1 MSYELT
7 RKRHTLL
14 PPYPLNLHTLTF
26 GLSPLTF
33 NLPKSVISYEPARKR
48 HALQPSIRYPF
59 AGVNMAPNFKIKVAN
74 LAPECYIAFIA
85 KYQNLVTGRKE
96 LNMPILKEKERV
108 SARIPIHAYQ
118 TLIRAAEISGSTL
131 NQFLVQAAIEKAQ
144 TIIEKDQTINLS
156 LKSASAFF
164 NAIENPPKPTRK
176 LREAMK
182 KYRASFDPDNT

>member
-1 MSYELT
+1 
-7 RKRHTLL
+7 
-14 PPYPLNLHTLTF
+14 
-26 GLSPLTF
+26 
-33 NLPKSVISYEPARKR
+33 
-48 HALQPSIRYPF
+48 
-59 AGVNMAPNFKIKVAN
+59 
-74 LAPECYIAFIA
+74 
-85 KYQNLVTGRKE
+85 
-96 LNMPILKEKERV
+96 MPILKEKERV

-144 TIIEKDQTINLS
+144 TIIEKDQTIIEKDQTINLS
-156 LKSASAFF
+156 LKSASVFF